1 MKPHLAFAA
10 ALIIALPALLPA
22 VPAAAAP
29 PRVRGEA
36 CYFPVEPG
44 IWVGFFD
51 GGKLETAWNGRDHIR
66 HVTFWRCFDTK
77 AQCTAWKYWVQ
88 TDFPDG
94 PNLTWCRRK

>member
-10 ALIIALPALLPA
+10 ALIFTLPALLPA

-29 PRVRGEA
+29 KRVKGAA
-36 CYFPVEPG
+36 CYFPVERG
-44 IWVGFFD
+44 TWVGFFD
-51 GGKLETAWNGRDHIR
+51 GGKRQTAWNGREYIHQ
-66 HVTFWRCFDTK
+66 VTFWRCFRTK
-77 AQCTAWKYWVQ
+77 ADCTAWKYWVQ